1 MSRFHQLWI
10 VDAEVEIRNPAPGDR
25 PDVDALGSSDHSCG
39 GRIYDA
45 LLRYASEES
54 APYPAEVVR
63 EDDCWLQLTFP
74 VWAPTRFAALAAG
87 ATVLAEACARA
98 DADTAVVR
106 LAAGESID
114 ELHDYRGRIH
124 EMERTAT

>member
-10 VDAEVEIRNPAPGDR
+10 VDAELEIRNPAPGDR
-25 PDVDALGSSDHSCG
+25 PQTEPLGASDRSCG

-45 LLRYASEES
+45 LSRYASDES
-54 APYPAEVVR
+54 SPYPAQVVR
-63 EDDCWLQLTFP
+63 EDDRWLQVTFP
-74 VWAPTRFAALAAG
+74 VWAPTRFAALSAG

-98 DADTAVVR
+98 EADTGVLR

-114 ELHDYRGRIH
+114 ELHDYRNRVH
-124 EMERTAT
+124 EMESTAT